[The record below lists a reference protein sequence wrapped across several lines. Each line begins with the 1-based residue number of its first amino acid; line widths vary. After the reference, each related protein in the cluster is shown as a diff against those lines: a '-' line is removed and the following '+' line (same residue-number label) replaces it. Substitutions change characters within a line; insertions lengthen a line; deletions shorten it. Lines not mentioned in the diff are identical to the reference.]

1 MRFRARRELKQTRI
15 EIIPMIDT
23 MFFLLVFFIL
33 AALNVIDLHGL
44 NLNLPTGSP
53 LQQPLPDQKEV
64 KLQVAIDK
72 GGNYTITGK
81 RNPVVIPMNQDIG
94 GALLAEAQFWAGSDV
109 LDFTKVSLVITPDA
123 ETPHEFVI
131 KCIDDAKMQQI
142 TRFSL
147 R

>member
-1 MRFRARRELKQTRI
+1 MRFRDQRELKKTRI

-44 NLNLPTGSP
+44 NLNLPTGAP
-53 LQQPLPDQKEV
+53 LKQPLLSQKEV
-64 KLQVAIDK
+64 KLQVAIDN

-81 RNPVVIPMNQDIG
+81 RQPVLVPMNKELG
-94 GALLAEAQFWAGSDV
+94 PSLLAEAQFWAGSEA
-109 LDFTKVSLVITPDA
+109 LDFTKVSLVITPSA